1 VPVAGSDLS
10 RPGPRDR
17 DDLAPRGESADG
29 GSQWLGGAVSACPC
43 GAPSAATR
51 SNLRTIKIRH

>member
-1 VPVAGSDLS
+1 MS

-17 DDLAPRGESADG
+17 GDLAPRGEGVGG
-29 GSQWLGGAVSACPC
+29 GSQWFGGAVSACPC